1 MWVFEVVMD
10 MSDLYILLKYDDKF
24 DIYLVIF
31 TVGIIFRIWIF

>member
-1 MWVFEVVMD
+1 MD

-31 TVGIIFRIWIF
+31 TVGIIFRI